1 MNRYGKLDVVMSCRH
16 EIHHL
21 VKLLNVGLACDLK
34 EVSAE
39 RAGRVVAG
47 VEPLVLK
54 TTSTNAFQ
62 QIAAIVAGAW
72 RTLTLPTAQTA
83 TLAAKYA
90 PKTYTFIMDHVH
102 VHAECQNMDV
112 QLLTTHQTGRVVF
125 LLACLALELGQVAGG
140 AVNDGE
146 ADHAL
151 LHALKLLVNVTLP
164 QQQAVGNRA
173 VLKEDIDE

>member
-39 RAGRVVAG
+39 RASRVVAG

-62 QIAAIVAGAW
+62 QIHVAAIVTGEW
-72 RTLTLPTAQTA
+72 HTLTLPTAQT
-83 TLAAKYA
+83 AKYA

-151 LHALKLLVNVTLP
+151 LHALELLVNVTLP

>member
-54 TTSTNAFQ
+54 TSSTNAFQ
-62 QIAAIVAGAW
+62 QIAAIVTGEW
-72 RTLTLPTAQTA
+72 HTLTLPTAQT
-83 TLAAKYA
+83 AKYA

-151 LHALKLLVNVTLP
+151 LHALELLVNVTLP
-164 QQQAVGNRA
+164 QQQAIGNGA

>member
-1 MNRYGKLDVVMSCRH
+1 M
-16 EIHHL
+16 
-21 VKLLNVGLACDLK
+21 
-34 EVSAE
+34 
-39 RAGRVVAG
+39 
-47 VEPLVLK
+47 
-54 TTSTNAFQ
+54 
-62 QIAAIVAGAW
+62 
-72 RTLTLPTAQTA
+72 
-83 TLAAKYA
+83 
-90 PKTYTFIMDHVH
+90 
-102 VHAECQNMDV
+102 CQNTDV

-173 VLKEDIDE
+173 VLKEDIDELAQRVGRNLHEHVTAVNSCNSQ